1 MKTLAS
7 IIVLITILLSCQ
19 ETKKATYSVKHELI
33 QDNDCKSDKRY
44 GHLVLCF
51 TYRYSL
57 DTLEIY
63 VNDTL
68 FKTTYLKTDDVVG
81 VSQVLEIDKIKNIK
95 SARFKINHN
104 NNVNIPFDSVNQMF
118 LISKIN
124 DTITLESVCYLPSFM

>member
-1 MKTLAS
+1 MSRREKD
-7 IIVLITILLSCQ
+7 
-19 ETKKATYSVKHELI
+19 TYSVRHELI
-33 QDNDCKSDKRY
+33 YDKDCETDKRY

-51 TYRYSL
+51 TYRYAL

-68 FKTTYLKTDDVVG
+68 FKTAYLKTDDVVG
-81 VSQVLEIDKIKNIK
+81 VSQVLAIDKIKNIE

-104 NNVNIPFDSVNQMF
+104 NNVNIPFDTVNQMF

-124 DTITLESVCYLPSFM
+124 DTITLESVCYLPGFM